1 MNGGRIAS
9 IVVTTLTLLSV
20 LSISVPETASAYTVR
35 APIYIDG
42 DDDFTPLNGV
52 TGGSG
57 TPSDPY
63 IIEGWDIDA
72 GEEDGIAV
80 LNADS
85 HFVIRNVYVHD
96 ATTIINT
103 TIFIM
108 YASNATV
115 KDSVFERCR
124 SSGIAVAES
133 PSAVVENNTIAECRT
148 AVWLWYS
155 NGVTVSSNR
164 ISNCT
169 YGTYSFH
176 SNSSTISSNAILNCT
191 ENAVIF
197 EGAENST
204 AVGNFIRDSEYGIQL
219 TESADCDIE
228 GNSLVNHSYG
238 INAESSNRMN
248 ASDNSI
254 ENCSRGIWVFESEW
268 GSITGNSIGWPV
280 GTGIVLHS
288 SSNATASHNTIRSS
302 SKGVHLMSCR
312 DCVIAY
318 NEITGGIYGITS
330 WFSGLPGSSSSKGCE
345 IVGNT
350 VTETWD
356 VGIRDVGSSSVS
368 LGNNISMN
376 HVRDNAGIGIS
387 VSGHDD
393 VLYYNNI
400 SNNGGK
406 STEDK

>member
-63 IIEGWDIDA
+63 IIEGWDIEA

-80 LNADS
+80 LNANS

-238 INAESSNRMN
+238 INAESSKWTNVSN
-248 ASDNSI
+248 NDIAACSD
-254 ENCSRGIWVFESEW
+254 GIRIYESEW
-268 GSITGNSIGWPV
+268 GVISGNRIGWP
-280 GTGIVLHS
+280 GGKGIFLHS
-288 SSNATASHNTIRSS
+288 SSNITTSDNAVGCSS
-302 SKGVHLMSCR
+302 DGVHLLSCTN
-312 DCVIAY
+312 CVIAH
-318 NEITGGIYGITS
+318 NDIAGGIYGIHS
-330 WFSGLPGSSSSKGCE
+330 WYSGLPWSPSC
-345 IVGNT
+345 
-350 VTETWD
+350 
-356 VGIRDVGSSSVS
+356 
-368 LGNNISMN
+368 LG
-376 HVRDNAGIGIS
+376 R
-387 VSGHDD
+387 
-393 VLYYNNI
+393 
-400 SNNGGK
+400 
-406 STEDK
+406 